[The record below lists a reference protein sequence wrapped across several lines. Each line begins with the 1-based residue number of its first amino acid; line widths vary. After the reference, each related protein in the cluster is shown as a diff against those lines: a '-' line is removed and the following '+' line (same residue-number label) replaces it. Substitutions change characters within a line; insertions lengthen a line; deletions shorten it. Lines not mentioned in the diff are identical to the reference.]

1 MIDDRELFE
10 RASLR
15 FYPPQGELERLLRR
29 RDRRRRNRRIA
40 SAIAAL
46 LIATAAIGSLIK
58 IFGSGERQPA
68 SGPITPSNVSDLR
81 LLGSLSLSGLG
92 FAASDGLAY
101 VAHDQTHELE
111 AYPMSCYAITASCKP
126 AWVAHIDG
134 ARMVGIE
141 AGGGNVYVST
151 DVVSA
156 FSASCGTG
164 GATCRPIWVGT
175 VPRLKCGGCGSIELG
190 RGLVYASGNR
200 RLYAFPTSCTG
211 RCAPAWVSSALPAG
225 TTGYIYPVVTPD
237 TVFLTGEG
245 MDSLFMAFPAHCATD
260 GSVCRPSGI
269 WNVPGGQYPSPPI
282 IADGEI
288 FISNGGQLL
297 VYPESC
303 AVGLDCLPL
312 WTSPVGGSIVA
323 DEGKVFAAL
332 TDGTVQAIPTR
343 CDAPPCQPAWE
354 APGTPS
360 GGMSGMN
367 AANGLLYVNNAGPP
381 RVGSPRGGIYAFP
394 IACGSGD
401 AACKPVWTWGT
412 AEHLRIGGL
421 IVTDTRL
428 YAIESA
434 FGGDYLYVFGVKS
447 GAGTAVG
454 TGAGGATQTGTLV
467 FYVGVAALAV
477 LLALVVVTRRR
488 RMSNGV
494 SS

>member
-1 MIDDRELFE
+1 MMYDRELFE

-15 FYPPQGELERLLRR
+15 FDPPQGELERLLRR

-46 LIATAAIGSLIK
+46 LIATAALGILFK
-58 IFGSGERQPA
+58 VFESGERQPA

-81 LLGSLSLSGLG
+81 LLGSSSLSGSG
-92 FAASDGLAY
+92 FAVSDGLAY

-151 DVVSA
+151 GIVYA

-164 GATCRPIWVGT
+164 GATCRPSWVGT

-200 RLYAFPTSCTG
+200 RLYAFSTSCTG
-211 RCAPAWVSSALPAG
+211 LCEPAWVSSALPAG
-225 TTGYIYPVVTPD
+225 TTGYMYPVVTPD
-237 TVFLTGEG
+237 TVFLTVEG
-245 MDSLFMAFPAHCATD
+245 SGSFMAFPAHCATD
-260 GSVCRPSGI
+260 GSVCRPTGI
-269 WNVPGGQYPSPPI
+269 WNVPGQYPSTPI

-288 FISNGGQLL
+288 FISSGGQLL

-312 WTSPVGGSIVA
+312 WTSPVGGSIV
-323 DEGKVFAAL
+323 GQGGQVFAVSY
-332 TDGTVQAIPTR
+332 GTVQAIPTR
-343 CDAPPCQPAWE
+343 CDAPPCQPTWE
-354 APGTPS
+354 APGIPS
-360 GGMSGMN
+360 GGMGAMIAS
-367 AANGLLYVNNAGPP
+367 NGLLFLHDAGPP

-401 AACKPVWTWGT
+401 AVCKPVWTWGT
-412 AEHLRIGGL
+412 AEHLRIGAL

-428 YAIESA
+428 YAIEGA
-434 FGGDYLYVFGVKS
+434 FGSDYLYVFGVKS
-447 GAGTAVG
+447 GTGTAVG
-454 TGAGGATQTGTLV
+454 TGAGGASLTGTLV

-477 LLALVVVTRRR
+477 ILALVVVTRRR
-488 RMSNGV
+488 RMSG
-494 SS
+494 